1 MYVFIMQ
8 SELGGK
14 KMYFEVL
21 ISYFL
26 QSLFYWFSDIK
37 YKKKNL
43 SVIFRWLKYKKFA
56 DFWHLIA
63 QPLQISAMRF
73 NNKELAYLAH
83 HGTFDKQGSLLM
95 KDKTDGLFKKGEGTM
110 YLFLLQWWSTVF
122 KQ

>member
-8 SELGGK
+8 SELGEK
-14 KMYFEVL
+14 NVFWSFKFPIFYNLYFIDSMIL
-21 ISYFL
+21 NI
-26 QSLFYWFSDIK
+26 
-37 YKKKNL
+37 KKNL

-95 KDKTDGLFKKGEGTM
+95 KDKTDGLFKKGEGI
-110 YLFLLQWWSTVF
+110 YFYYNDDPQFLQF
-122 KQ
+122 

>member
-1 MYVFIMQ
+1 MFIMQ
-8 SELGGK
+8 SELE
-14 KMYFEVL
+14 KMCVFWSFNFLLSIFYNLYFIDSVIL
-21 ISYFL
+21 NI
-26 QSLFYWFSDIK
+26 
-37 YKKKNL
+37 KKNL